1 MVNTEWPTAGSED
14 TIRRLI
20 RLPRTDPYFTKIP
33 VQGRPVSEVDHAP
46 AARQEPG
53 ALRGIRRSLGAAPNK
68 KAAARGRQ
76 AFMSRTCRG
85 LCLCC
90 TFVDSE

>member
-1 MVNTEWPTAGSED
+1 MVNIEWPTAGSD
-14 TIRRLI
+14 NTIRRLI

-46 AARQEPG
+46 AARQER

-68 KAAARGRQ
+68 KAAARGVKL
-76 AFMSRTCRG
+76 S
-85 LCLCC
+85 
-90 TFVDSE
+90 